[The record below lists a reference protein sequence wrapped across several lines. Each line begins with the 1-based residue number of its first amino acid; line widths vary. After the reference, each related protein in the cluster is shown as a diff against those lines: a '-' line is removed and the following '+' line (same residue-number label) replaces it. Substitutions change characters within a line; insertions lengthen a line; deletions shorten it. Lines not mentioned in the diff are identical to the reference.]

1 MILSL
6 TNYQLENDADSVID
20 TVLNRTGQRHSPL
33 TFYKRLND
41 IKMCIL
47 LPFFFFKQKLA

>member
-47 LPFFFFKQKLA
+47 LPFFFNKS